1 MPTKTIEKAFP
12 GKKADELY
20 VAVEVV
26 IKKLGQKFDIQC
38 TYDQAR
44 RCIVVPEKMG
54 VKGLCTVEDGKV
66 KVAPFVERFPLAE
79 INRVLEELEADYRE
93 RIGLALRGVE

>member
-1 MPTKTIEKAFP
+1 MPTKVIEKAFP

-20 VAVEVV
+20 VAVEGV
-26 IKKLGQKFDIQC
+26 IQKLGKKFDIQC
-38 TYDQAR
+38 QYDAAR

-66 KVAPFVERFPLAE
+66 KVS
-79 INRVLEELEADYRE
+79 LEHGLMGTAVVGTVKGYIEEKLEKLFA
-93 RIGLALRGVE
+93 

>member
-20 VAVEVV
+20 VAVEGV
-26 IKKLGQKFDIQC
+26 IRKLGQKFDIQC

-66 KVAPFVERFPLAE
+66 KVA
-79 INRVLEELEADYRE
+79 LEHGLLGTAVVTTVKTYIEEKLEKLFA
-93 RIGLALRGVE
+93 

>member
-1 MPTKTIEKAFP
+1 MPTKIIEQAFP

-26 IKKLGQKFDIQC
+26 IRKLGQKFDIQC
-38 TYDQAR
+38 QYDAAK

-54 VKGLCTVEDGKV
+54 VKGLCTVEDGRV
-66 KVAPFVERFPLAE
+66 KVA
-79 INRVLEELEADYRE
+79 LEH
-93 RIGLALRGVE
+93 GLMGTAVVGTVKTYIEEKLGKLFT

>member
-1 MPTKTIEKAFP
+1 MATKTIEKSFP

-26 IKKLGQKFDIQC
+26 IRKLGQKFDIQC
-38 TYDQAR
+38 QYDPAGK
-44 RCIVVPEKMG
+44 CIVVPEKMG

-66 KVAPFVERFPLAE
+66 KVALEHGLSGGFVVGTVKSYIEE
-79 INRVLEELEADYRE
+79 KLEKLFK
-93 RIGLALRGVE
+93 